1 MSILDVVVPGID
13 STAADPAAAAAQ
25 AAVIQPSEADAA
37 LFMAL
42 MRGPVPAL
50 PPAPPSAEPEPG
62 PNLGRKTFAF
72 MDLATTRPVR
82 LGNPLPDSIFEAG
95 SAVPDS
101 GGSLPDD
108 KLEDFAV
115 DLGIDRD
122 LARLLLSQTTP
133 APIDSAIVV
142 PPAPAVPTAAVA
154 LTAPVALTAVS
165 QSVAAPV
172 RPAIAQTTAAIT
184 STTQALASW
193 FKPTDYAPLP
203 AAAAQMPA
211 NATASSE
218 PWTQALQVSGPA
230 VDQTVF
236 SAPPLQRFAALG
248 AVQVS
253 ITPTLQ
259 QYAPAPQR
267 LPTASDLPDAA
278 TLIAR
283 LSNQAPLADE
293 DVLRWRATASR
304 GLSSS
309 MAKPA
314 VTEILDDQPL
324 ATEASDRIE
333 PQWNPV
339 LSKSRLYSAAQD
351 AVATTAEQ
359 MPAIQNILSADTEV
373 VSNTAIAAP
382 LPMALTAVDQP
393 NALIRGREAQP
404 AAQSSTPVTVPSSDL
419 SYEDR
424 AAAFSDQVGRK
435 IMESI
440 RTDRWEVN
448 IKLDPEHLG
457 PLDIRLHVDGKNVNA
472 TLDVH
477 SADVQNLLQQG
488 LPKLKDHFESS
499 GYALT
504 AWNFGSSGAGN
515 GAAPRRESS
524 PASTS
529 RASSNAVRAAANV
542 GAEAVAPLLR
552 AATSENA
559 IDLFV

>member
-13 STAADPAAAAAQ
+13 QAAADPAGAAAQ
-25 AAVIQPSEADAA
+25 SAVVQPSEADAA

-50 PPAPPSAEPEPG
+50 PPASLLAESELG
-62 PNLGRKTFAF
+62 PNIGRKTFAL

-82 LGNPLPDSIFEAG
+82 LGNPLPDSIFDAG

-133 APIDSAIVV
+133 VTIDSAAV
-142 PPAPAVPTAAVA
+142 APA
-154 LTAPVALTAVS
+154 APVALTAVS
-165 QSVAAPV
+165 QSVAAPQ
-172 RPAIAQTTAAIT
+172 RPAIDHNTAAIT
-184 STTQALASW
+184 STSQALASW

-203 AAAAQMPA
+203 AAAAQTPA

-259 QYAPAPQR
+259 QHAPAPQR

-304 GLSSS
+304 SVSSTVT
-309 MAKPA
+309 KP
-314 VTEILDDQPL
+314 VDTELLDDQPL
-324 ATEASDRIE
+324 ATQSSDKIE

-373 VSNTAIAAP
+373 ASSTAIAAP
-382 LPMALTAVDQP
+382 MPIALAAVDQP

-404 AAQSSTPVTVPSSDL
+404 AAQSSAPVTVPSSDL

-529 RASSNAVRAAANV
+529 RASSSSVRSATNV
-542 GAEAVAPLLR
+542 QAEAVAPLLR
-552 AATSENA
+552 AAASDNA

>member
-42 MRGPVPAL
+42 MRGPVPAP

-62 PNLGRKTFAF
+62 PHLGRKTFAF

-133 APIDSAIVV
+133 APNDSATV
-142 PPAPAVPTAAVA
+142 VPTAPASS
-154 LTAPVALTAVS
+154 TAPAASTAVS
-165 QSVAAPV
+165 QSVAAPA
-172 RPAIAQTTAAIT
+172 RPAIAQTTTAIT

-203 AAAAQMPA
+203 ATAAPMPA

-218 PWTQALQVSGPA
+218 PWTQALQVAGPA

-253 ITPTLQ
+253 VAPALQ
-259 QYAPAPQR
+259 QHAVAPPR

-278 TLIAR
+278 TLIAG

-304 GLSSS
+304 GVSGIVT
-309 MAKPA
+309 KPA
-314 VTEILDDQPL
+314 DTEILDDQLL
-324 ATEASDRIE
+324 APQPSDRIE
-333 PQWNPV
+333 LQWNPV

-351 AVATTAEQ
+351 AIATTAEQ

-373 VSNTAIAAP
+373 GSNTAIAAP
-382 LPMALTAVDQP
+382 VPMALAVVDQP

-404 AAQSSTPVTVPSSDL
+404 AVQSSAPVTVPSSDL

-524 PASTS
+524 TASTS
-529 RASSNAVRAAANV
+529 RASSSAVRAAANV
-542 GAEAVAPLLR
+542 GAETVAPLLR